1 MQKNSVK
8 GKVVEEE
15 NGIMGL
21 FGAIGGFFKGLLGG
35 GSSSGGGGGYSSNTV
50 YEPDKVKVAE
60 IESRTKIRLAN
71 MEQERIEL
79 MKQAQLDI
87 LQYETQCH
95 IALEEAKARG
105 MSVIAQNIVLMQEK
119 LNDVAER
126 RLQII
131 EKGSL
136 QIVKE
141 IEAFYDEV
149 GDKIQVE
156 NDEYNTKKLPA
167 LLEILGKYEQ
177 GSPEHQI
184 YMQRIQDDCQRQ
196 QQYYLKQIDNVYSR
210 QAQVIAG
217 FISSKEKIVEQTGQV
232 THEMLGAV
240 QNNILHLNTSANF
253 SANMQLESQN
263 STKALPDSKQELLM
277 LDKSSGKNE

>member
-1 MQKNSVK
+1 MS
-8 GKVVEEE
+8 
-15 NGIMGL
+15 L
-21 FGAIGGFFKGLLGG
+21 FGILGGLAGAAIGFFGGRKSGG

-105 MSVIAQNIVLMQEK
+105 MSVIVQNIVLMQEK
-119 LNDVAER
+119 LNEVAER

-149 GDKIQVE
+149 GDKIQAE

-196 QQYYLKQIDNVYSR
+196 QQYYIKQIDNVYSR

-232 THEMLGAV
+232 THEMLEAV
-240 QNNILHLNTSANF
+240 QNNILHLNASANV
-253 SANMQLESQN
+253 SANMQLESFN
-263 STKALPDSKQELLM
+263 SAKALPDSKQELLM
-277 LDKSSGKNE
+277 LDKSSGKSE

>member
-1 MQKNSVK
+1 
-8 GKVVEEE
+8 
-15 NGIMGL
+15 MGL
-21 FGAIGGFFKGLLGG
+21 FGAIGGFVKGLFGG
-35 GSSSGGGGGYSSNTV
+35 GSRSGGGGGYSSNTV

-119 LNDVAER
+119 LNEVAER

-232 THEMLGAV
+232 THEMLEAV
-240 QNNILHLNTSANF
+240 QNNILHLNASANV

>member
-1 MQKNSVK
+1 MKMD
-8 GKVVEEE
+8 E
-15 NGIMGL
+15 NM
-21 FGAIGGFFKGLLGG
+21 GLLGILG
-35 GSSSGGGGGYSSNTV
+35 GIAGAAIGFFSGRKSGGGSSGGGGGYSSNTV

-210 QAQVIAG
+210 QSQVIAG
-217 FISSKEKIVEQTGQV
+217 FISSKEKIIEQTGQV
-232 THEMLGAV
+232 THEMLEAV

>member
-1 MQKNSVK
+1 
-8 GKVVEEE
+8 
-15 NGIMGL
+15 MGF
-21 FGAIGGFFKGLLGG
+21 FGAIGGFVKGLFGG

-149 GDKIQVE
+149 GDKIQSE

-210 QAQVIAG
+210 QSQVIAG

-232 THEMLGAV
+232 THEMLEAV

>member
-1 MQKNSVK
+1 MKM
-8 GKVVEEE
+8 EE
-15 NGIMGL
+15 NM
-21 FGAIGGFFKGLLGG
+21 GLLGILG
-35 GSSSGGGGGYSSNTV
+35 GIAGAAIGFFSGRKSGGGSSGGGGGYSSNTV

-210 QAQVIAG
+210 QSQVIAG
-217 FISSKEKIVEQTGQV
+217 FISSKEKIIEQTGQV
-232 THEMLGAV
+232 THEMLEAV

>member
-1 MQKNSVK
+1 M
-8 GKVVEEE
+8 
-15 NGIMGL
+15 
-21 FGAIGGFFKGLLGG
+21 GLLGILG
-35 GSSSGGGGGYSSNTV
+35 GIAGAAIGFFSGRKSGGGSSGGGGGYSSNTV

-149 GDKIQVE
+149 GDKIQSE

-232 THEMLGAV
+232 THEMLEAV

-263 STKALPDSKQELLM
+263 STKALPDSKQKLLM

>member
-1 MQKNSVK
+1 M
-8 GKVVEEE
+8 
-15 NGIMGL
+15 
-21 FGAIGGFFKGLLGG
+21 GLLGILGGIAGAAIGFFSGRKSG

-149 GDKIQVE
+149 GDKIQSE

-232 THEMLGAV
+232 THEMLEAV
-240 QNNILHLNTSANF
+240 QNNILHLNASANV
-253 SANMQLESQN
+253 SANMQLESFN
-263 STKALPDSKQELLM
+263 SAKALPDSKQELLM

>member
-1 MQKNSVK
+1 
-8 GKVVEEE
+8 
-15 NGIMGL
+15 MGL
-21 FGAIGGFFKGLLGG
+21 FGAIGGFVKGLFGG

-119 LNDVAER
+119 LNEVAER

-149 GDKIQVE
+149 GDKIQAE

-196 QQYYLKQIDNVYSR
+196 QQYYIKQIDNVYSR

-232 THEMLGAV
+232 THEMLEAV
-240 QNNILHLNTSANF
+240 QNNILHLNASANV
-253 SANMQLESQN
+253 SANMQLESFN
-263 STKALPDSKQELLM
+263 SAKALPDSKQELLM
-277 LDKSSGKNE
+277 LDKSSGKSE

>member
-1 MQKNSVK
+1 M
-8 GKVVEEE
+8 
-15 NGIMGL
+15 
-21 FGAIGGFFKGLLGG
+21 GLLGILG
-35 GSSSGGGGGYSSNTV
+35 GIAGAAIGFFSGRKSGGGSSGGGGGYSSNTV

-210 QAQVIAG
+210 QSQVIAG
-217 FISSKEKIVEQTGQV
+217 FISSKEKIIEQTGQV
-232 THEMLGAV
+232 THEMLEAV

>member
-1 MQKNSVK
+1 VK

-21 FGAIGGFFKGLLGG
+21 FGAISGFVKGLFGG

-119 LNDVAER
+119 LNEVAER

-232 THEMLGAV
+232 THEMLEAV
-240 QNNILHLNTSANF
+240 QNNILHLNASANV

>member
-232 THEMLGAV
+232 THEMLEAV

>member
-1 MQKNSVK
+1 M
-8 GKVVEEE
+8 
-15 NGIMGL
+15 
-21 FGAIGGFFKGLLGG
+21 GLLGILG
-35 GSSSGGGGGYSSNTV
+35 GIAGAAIGFFSGRKSGGGSSGGGGGYSSNTI

-119 LNDVAER
+119 LNEVAER

-149 GDKIQVE
+149 GDKIQLE

-210 QAQVIAG
+210 QSQVIAG
-217 FISSKEKIVEQTGQV
+217 FISSKEKIIEQTGQV
-232 THEMLGAV
+232 THEMLEAV

>member
-1 MQKNSVK
+1 M
-8 GKVVEEE
+8 
-15 NGIMGL
+15 
-21 FGAIGGFFKGLLGG
+21 GLLGILG
-35 GSSSGGGGGYSSNTV
+35 GIAGAAIGFFSGRKSGGGSSGGGGGYSSNTV

-149 GDKIQVE
+149 GDKIQSE
-156 NDEYNTKKLPA
+156 NDEYNMKKLPA

-210 QAQVIAG
+210 QSQVIAG

-232 THEMLGAV
+232 THEMLEAV

>member
-1 MQKNSVK
+1 MQ
-8 GKVVEEE
+8 
-15 NGIMGL
+15 
-21 FGAIGGFFKGLLGG
+21 
-35 GSSSGGGGGYSSNTV
+35 
-50 YEPDKVKVAE
+50 
-60 IESRTKIRLAN
+60 
-71 MEQERIEL
+71 
-79 MKQAQLDI
+79 
-87 LQYETQCH
+87 
-95 IALEEAKARG
+95 
-105 MSVIAQNIVLMQEK
+105 QNIVLMQEK
-119 LNDVAER
+119 LNEVAER

-149 GDKIQVE
+149 GDKIQSE
-156 NDEYNTKKLPA
+156 NDEYNMKKLPA
-167 LLEILGKYEQ
+167 LLEILSKYEQ

-232 THEMLGAV
+232 THEMLEAV
-240 QNNILHLNTSANF
+240 QNNILHLNASANV
-253 SANMQLESQN
+253 SANMQLESFN
-263 STKALPDSKQELLM
+263 SAKALPDNKQELLM

>member
-1 MQKNSVK
+1 MKM
-8 GKVVEEE
+8 EE
-15 NGIMGL
+15 NM
-21 FGAIGGFFKGLLGG
+21 GLLGILG
-35 GSSSGGGGGYSSNTV
+35 GIAGAAIGFFSGRKSGGGSSGGGGGYSSNTV

-149 GDKIQVE
+149 GDKIQSE
-156 NDEYNTKKLPA
+156 NDEYNMKKLPA

-210 QAQVIAG
+210 QSQVIAG

-232 THEMLGAV
+232 THEMLEAV

>member
-1 MQKNSVK
+1 
-8 GKVVEEE
+8 
-15 NGIMGL
+15 MGF
-21 FGAIGGFFKGLLGG
+21 FGAIGGFVKGLFGG

-156 NDEYNTKKLPA
+156 NDEYIRFICSGYRTIA
-167 LLEILGKYEQ
+167 SVSSSIILNK
-177 GSPEHQI
+177 
-184 YMQRIQDDCQRQ
+184 
-196 QQYYLKQIDNVYSR
+196 
-210 QAQVIAG
+210 
-217 FISSKEKIVEQTGQV
+217 
-232 THEMLGAV
+232 
-240 QNNILHLNTSANF
+240 
-253 SANMQLESQN
+253 
-263 STKALPDSKQELLM
+263 
-277 LDKSSGKNE
+277 

>member
-1 MQKNSVK
+1 M
-8 GKVVEEE
+8 
-15 NGIMGL
+15 
-21 FGAIGGFFKGLLGG
+21 GLLGILG
-35 GSSSGGGGGYSSNTV
+35 GIAGAAIGFFSGRKSGGGSSGGGGGYSSNTV

-119 LNDVAER
+119 LNEVAER

-149 GDKIQVE
+149 GDKIQLE

-232 THEMLGAV
+232 THEMLEAV

-263 STKALPDSKQELLM
+263 STKALPDSKQKLLM